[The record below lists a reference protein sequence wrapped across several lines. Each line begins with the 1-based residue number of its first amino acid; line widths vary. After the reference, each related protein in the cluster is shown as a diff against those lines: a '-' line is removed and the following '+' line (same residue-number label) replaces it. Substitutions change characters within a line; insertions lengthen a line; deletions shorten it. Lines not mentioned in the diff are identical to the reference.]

1 MNELTATFEPAAKT
15 KFLTSHLKEKAGLY
29 HEYSAL
35 VPCDYYPDRMRT
47 VVTLRLYWPSSTC
60 YAALWVD
67 FKEAVKAPVEGGSI
81 YDTQGTGSAGGGGY
95 CKASAAADEAIR
107 NAGFT
112 LSSSIHGAG
121 TRAIEE
127 AVIAIARSAGWT
139 DARLHVAHA

>member
-1 MNELTATFEPAAKT
+1 MNDNTASFEPAAKT
-15 KFLTSHLKEKAGLY
+15 KFLSSFRKEKTGL
-29 HEYSAL
+29 HSEYVAV
-35 VPCDYYPDRMRT
+35 VPCDHYPDRMRA
-47 VVTLRLYWPSSTC
+47 VVTLRLYWPASTC
-60 YAALWVD
+60 YAATWIV

-81 YDTQGTGSAGGGGY
+81 YSTQGTGSAGGGGY

-112 LSSSIHGAG
+112 LSSSIRGVG

-127 AVIAIARSAGWT
+127 AVIAVARSAGWT